1 MPVFSHLHSHTQYSL
16 LDGQASISAL
26 MKKAQADGMPAVA
39 LTDHGNMFGAF
50 NFVAEANKYNVKPI
64 VGCEFYL
71 VEDRHKKAFSRE
83 KGEKDTRHHQLLL
96 AKDQAGYQNLAKLC
110 SLSYIEGVYSK
121 FPRIDKE
128 LVERYHEGLIAT
140 SCCIGAEVPQA
151 ILFRSEAEAEAKL
164 KWWLDLFGDDYY
176 IEIQRHGLMNFDG
189 TGKSQEDVNQVLLR
203 LAQKYNVKVICT
215 NDSHYVDQTDYEA
228 HDLLLCVNT
237 GELQQVPVG
246 DTRTNY
252 YTLLTGNGEVKY
264 DQLDHLRRDHG
275 RDETA
280 QRYLRRIDEELQKP
294 KPQTRFGFA
303 NDQFF
308 FKTQE
313 QMNALFHD
321 VPESV
326 DNTNEIVDK
335 ITPPKLARD
344 ILLPNFPLPA
354 GFANADDYLRDLTFK
369 GAFSGP
375 KPRYSERTEEV
386 EERLNYELRIIQT
399 MGFAGYFL
407 ITQDFINHGRSVG
420 VAVGPGRGSAAGSAV
435 AYCVGITNID
445 PIKYS
450 LLFERFLNP
459 ERVSMPDIDIDFD
472 DVNRQKVIDY
482 VVGKY
487 GKNQVAQIITFGT
500 MAAKSSIKDVGRAMD
515 LKLPQVNDLTKLVP
529 DKPGTTLAGA
539 FAENQELDLIRRD
552 HSADNLK
559 GYVLRL
565 ATQLEGSVRNTGIHA
580 AGVIIA
586 PDDITNYIPVSTS
599 KESDLLVTQFDGKVI
614 ESAGMLKMDFLGLK
628 TLTIIVDALR
638 LIERNHGVKIDIDD
652 IPLDDEKTYALYQR
666 GDTIGTFQFESEGM
680 RQYLKDLKPT
690 NIEDLIAM
698 NALYRPGPMQFIPNF
713 INRKHGREEI
723 VYPHELLEPILKHS
737 QGICVTGD
745 TLVHDADT
753 GARVRID
760 ELASRVGSFRVQGVD
775 ADNNPAVATATHF
788 YDNGLRDVVRVR
800 LRDGSAVTLTPD
812 HKVLTENG
820 WQEVGTLAPGSFIGT
835 PRRLDVAAAADYDLN
850 KLRTL
855 AYLLA
860 DGSLTSGAC
869 CDFVSQSPALVAA
882 YSAATSASFD
892 NLHLSALQQVREV
905 TRVSVKVAEKAY
917 YHEPTTLLTWLR
929 DLGLKTQKGGL
940 NSREKFVPEFVFG
953 LRQQCIA
960 HFVAALWD
968 CDGHVGEKICFYKTI
983 SPLLARDVQTLLL
996 RLGLRSVVYETRYR
1010 NAGDA
1015 DETTAYQISTY
1026 QLREFD
1032 ALVGPHLVEKRRQYG
1047 ERSTPSPTDAVD
1059 REIFVAELRRA
1070 WAGSDKE
1077 LMRTHGFDRQHLMP
1091 ARRARNPRISAAL
1104 VAPLTQ
1110 VLALPATERSLRV
1123 RWEEIISIE
1132 PAGKQ
1137 RVYDITVEGI
1147 HNFVGNNVLIHN
1159 CVYQEQIMQ
1168 AAQIMAGYT
1177 LGGADLLRR
1186 AMGKKDMKKMA
1197 LEREKFVK
1205 GAADLHK
1212 IPAKKASEVFDV
1224 MEKFA
1229 EYGFNRSHS
1238 AAYSVVAYQTG
1249 YLKANYP
1256 AEYMAAVLTNNMG
1269 DIKKV
1274 TFFIEEA
1281 RKQGVAVLGP
1291 DVNESLLKFNV
1302 NEKGQIR
1309 FGMAAVKGAGE
1320 LAVESM
1326 VEEREKTGPYRDV
1339 FDFAKRVN
1347 LRTVN
1352 KKTFESLAQAGAFDS
1367 FDKHRRLYLDAPSG
1381 DHNLIE
1387 KAMRLGQQHQAA
1399 LDSSQHSLFG
1409 AAAFG
1414 AVAAPLPKVHEME
1427 PWSKTEQ
1434 LRREKEVVGFYL
1446 SGHPL
1451 DGFKLELEAYCTC
1464 GLDQVEDTKNKEM
1477 AVAGLITNV
1486 AFKTTKTGQ
1495 SFATFTLEDYESSIS
1510 PALFRDDY
1518 TKYAPLINPRNYP
1531 NEQVPPMYVRLKQEL
1546 RRHTTDQWDMR
1557 ILSMQPLGEI
1567 AEKMSKGVRVRLDLR
1582 TVTGPMLD
1590 RLQEAIDHAPGGKRL
1605 EIHFVEPHEH
1615 LSVEMFSRRYQV
1627 DPKPFIEKMR
1637 ELDLEACSLL

>member
-16 LDGQASISAL
+16 LDGQASISKL

-83 KGEKDTRHHQLLL
+83 KGERDVRHHQLLL
-96 AKDQAGYQNLAKLC
+96 AKDQAGYHNLSKLC
-110 SLSYIEGVYSK
+110 SMSFIEGVYSK

-128 LVERYHEGLIAT
+128 LLEKYHEGLIAT
-140 SCCIGAEVPQA
+140 SCCIGAEIPQT
-151 ILFRSEAEAEAKL
+151 ILFKTEAEAEEKL
-164 KWWLDLFGDDYY
+164 KWWLNMFGEDYY

-203 LAQKYNVKVICT
+203 LAQKHNVKVICT
-215 NDSHYVDQTDYEA
+215 NDSHYVDQADYAA

-237 GELQQVPVG
+237 GEEQSIPVG
-246 DTRTNY
+246 DMRTNY
-252 YTLLTGNGEVKY
+252 YTLMTSGGEVKY
-264 DQLDHLRRDHG
+264 DLLDNLRRDHS
-275 RDETA
+275 RDERA
-280 QRYLRRIDEELQKP
+280 QKQLRRIDEELQKP
-294 KPQTRFGFA
+294 KPHTRFGFA

-308 FKTQE
+308 FKNQA
-313 QMNALFHD
+313 QMNALFAD

-335 ITPPKLARD
+335 ITPPKLQRD
-344 ILLPNFPLPA
+344 ILLPNFPLPPQ
-354 GFANADDYLRDLTFK
+354 FADADEFLRDLTYK
-369 GAFSGP
+369 GAFEGA
-375 KPRYSERTEEV
+375 KPRYSVRTPEI
-386 EERLNYELRIIQT
+386 EERLDYELRIIQT

-482 VVGKY
+482 VVNKY
-487 GKNQVAQIITFGT
+487 GKTQVAQIITFGT
-500 MAAKSSIKDVGRAMD
+500 MAAKSSIKDVARA
-515 LKLPQVNDLTKLVP
+515 LELPLPQTNDLTKMVP

-539 FAENQELDLIRRD
+539 FAENQELEYILRD
-552 HSADNLK
+552 ESPENLK
-559 GYVLRL
+559 GQILRL
-565 ATQLEGSVRNTGIHA
+565 AVQLEGSVRNTGIHA

-586 PDDITNYIPVSTS
+586 PDDITKYIPVSTS
-599 KESDLLVTQFDGKVI
+599 KDSDLLITQFDGKVI

-628 TLTIIVDALR
+628 TLTVIVDAMN

-713 INRKHGREEI
+713 INRKHGREEV
-723 VYPHELLEPILKHS
+723 VYPHELLKPILEYS
-737 QGICVTGD
+737 QGI
-745 TLVHDADT
+745 
-753 GARVRID
+753 
-760 ELASRVGSFRVQGVD
+760 
-775 ADNNPAVATATHF
+775 
-788 YDNGLRDVVRVR
+788 
-800 LRDGSAVTLTPD
+800 
-812 HKVLTENG
+812 
-820 WQEVGTLAPGSFIGT
+820 
-835 PRRLDVAAAADYDLN
+835 
-850 KLRTL
+850 
-855 AYLLA
+855 
-860 DGSLTSGAC
+860 
-869 CDFVSQSPALVAA
+869 
-882 YSAATSASFD
+882 
-892 NLHLSALQQVREV
+892 
-905 TRVSVKVAEKAY
+905 
-917 YHEPTTLLTWLR
+917 
-929 DLGLKTQKGGL
+929 
-940 NSREKFVPEFVFG
+940 
-953 LRQQCIA
+953 
-960 HFVAALWD
+960 
-968 CDGHVGEKICFYKTI
+968 
-983 SPLLARDVQTLLL
+983 
-996 RLGLRSVVYETRYR
+996 
-1010 NAGDA
+1010 
-1015 DETTAYQISTY
+1015 
-1026 QLREFD
+1026 
-1032 ALVGPHLVEKRRQYG
+1032 
-1047 ERSTPSPTDAVD
+1047 
-1059 REIFVAELRRA
+1059 
-1070 WAGSDKE
+1070 
-1077 LMRTHGFDRQHLMP
+1077 M
-1091 ARRARNPRISAAL
+1091 
-1104 VAPLTQ
+1104 
-1110 VLALPATERSLRV
+1110 
-1123 RWEEIISIE
+1123 
-1132 PAGKQ
+1132 
-1137 RVYDITVEGI
+1137 
-1147 HNFVGNNVLIHN
+1147 
-1159 CVYQEQIMQ
+1159 VYQEQIMQ
-1168 AAQIMAGYT
+1168 TAQILAGYS

-1197 LEREKFVK
+1197 LEREKFIEGSK
-1205 GAADLHK
+1205 NLHG
-1212 IPAKKASEVFDV
+1212 IVAKKANEVFDV

-1281 RKQGVAVLGP
+1281 RKQGVPVLGP

-1302 NEKGQIR
+1302 NQEGAIR
-1309 FGMAAVKGAGE
+1309 FGMGAVKGAGE

-1326 VEEREKTGPYRDV
+1326 VQEREKTGNYSDV

-1352 KKTFESLAQAGAFDS
+1352 KKTFESLAQAGAFDG
-1367 FDKHRRLYLDAPSG
+1367 FDKHRRLYLDAPAG
-1381 DHNLIE
+1381 DQNLIE
-1387 KAMRLGQQHQAA
+1387 KAMRVGQQHAA
-1399 LDSSQHSLFG
+1399 AKESAQHSLFG
-1409 AAAFG
+1409 AGAFG
-1414 AVAAPLPKVHEME
+1414 AVAAPMPKIHEME

-1451 DGFKLELEAYCTC
+1451 DAYKLELDAYCTC
-1464 GLDQVEDTKNKEM
+1464 GLEKVDEIKNKEI
-1477 AVAGLITNV
+1477 AVAGLINNV
-1486 AFKTTKTGQ
+1486 LFKTTKTGQ
-1495 SFATFTLEDYESSIS
+1495 PFCTFTLEDYETSIN

-1518 TKYAPLINPRNYP
+1518 TKFAALINPRNYP
-1531 NEQVPPMYVRLKQEL
+1531 NEQVPPMYVKLKQEL
-1546 RRHTTDQWDMR
+1546 RRHTQDQWDLR
-1557 ILSMQPLGEI
+1557 ILTMEPLADV
-1567 AEKMSKGVRVRLDLR
+1567 AEKRSKGVRVKLDLR

-1590 RLQEAIDHAPGGKRL
+1590 RLQDAIDHAPGSKRL
-1605 EIHFVEPHEH
+1605 EIQFVEPHEH
-1615 LSVEMFSRRYQV
+1615 LAVDMFSRKFQIE
-1627 DPKPFIEKMR
+1627 PKTFIEKMH
-1637 ELDLEACSLL
+1637 ELEMQVCTLI